1 MFMACWKY
9 SGGGLEKEITSGEIV
24 HEVCRGIAETCVDGR
39 DLDDGAARRDEPVE
53 AFALAQLREGA
64 GRGVCGADSREGFKV
79 VANQIEIDLWP
90 EGAEALTVD
99 VDACFKEALLQ
110 AEDDNARVDELFAL
124 DAGNDA
130 NDRVVK

>member
-1 MFMACWKY
+1 M
-9 SGGGLEKEITSGEIV
+9 
-24 HEVCRGIAETCVDGR
+24 
-39 DLDDGAARRDEPVE
+39 E
-53 AFALAQLREGA
+53 AFALAQLRDGA
-64 GRGVCGADSREGFKV
+64 GRWVCGADSRESFKV

-90 EGAEALTVD
+90 EGAEALIID